1 MENELLELVSSKL
14 KEIRETRCLSQEKV
28 KDRTGID
35 VSCYECAKWFPK
47 IATLIK
53 LAQLYE
59 VDITYFFSLN

>member
-1 MENELLELVSSKL
+1 MENELLDVVSSKL
-14 KEIRETRCLSQEKV
+14 KEIRKIRCLSQEKV

-53 LAQLYE
+53 LAQLFE
-59 VDITYFFSLN
+59 VDITYFFNKN